1 MSLSPLEYAQRY
13 YLLHYALLV
22 PSLELISD
30 LFTCRILTEFMT
42 GRLVFWD
49 TYMNLATSKRPV
61 PGSLLIWT
69 NHVAVVASVSK
80 NYVYCTDPGKRKLP
94 IRHGVIV
101 SEGLLGWKMPPNEGE
116 GLGGG

>member
-1 MSLSPLEYAQRY
+1 MDLIQRY
-13 YLLHYALLV
+13 YLFHYGMLIQPVAAL
-22 PSLELISD
+22 SD
-30 LFTCRILTEFMT
+30 LFSLHTLTEFGT
-42 GRLVFWD
+42 GRLLFWD
-49 TYMNLATSKRPV
+49 TYMNLLTSKRPV

-94 IRHGVIV
+94 IRNGVIV
-101 SEGLLGWKMPPNEGE
+101 SEGLLGWKMPPIREDE

>member
-1 MSLSPLEYAQRY
+1 MEPLEYAQRY
-13 YLLHYALLV
+13 YLLNYALLV

-30 LFTCRILTEFMT
+30 LFTCHILTEFMT

-49 TYMNLATSKRPV
+49 THMNLATSKRPV

-94 IRHGVIV
+94 IRNGVIV
-101 SEGLLGWKMPPNEGE
+101 SEGLLGWKMPPNEGG
-116 GLGGG
+116 GLGGV